1 MNINAEEL
9 ERTVMEAYKTM
20 HKSVKIFS
28 EIPSEFYYL
37 FAVMSHTIDCF
48 HSKTVR
54 NNNINNNSIKC
65 ISLCGYEHNA
75 LHTKEYK
82 ETDSQ
87 SYKKHKH
94 QQTDDPIKKSV
105 WQKWNIGSVNFVTFG
120 QYLIGPKVVLEEK
133 GRIVINV

>member
-1 MNINAEEL
+1 MDQWKQSHQTWLHDPLMNINAEEL

-37 FAVMSHTIDCF
+37 FAIMSHTIDCF
-48 HSKTVR
+48 HSETVR

-105 WQKWNIGSVNFVTFG
+105 WQK
-120 QYLIGPKVVLEEK
+120 
-133 GRIVINV
+133 